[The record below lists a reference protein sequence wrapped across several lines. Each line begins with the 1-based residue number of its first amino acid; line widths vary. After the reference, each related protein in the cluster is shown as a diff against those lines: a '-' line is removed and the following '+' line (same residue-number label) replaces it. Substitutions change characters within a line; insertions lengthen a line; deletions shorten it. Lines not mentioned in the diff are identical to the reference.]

1 MLVKSVQLPNCP
13 SPSAGRPWPAQ
24 DQVWQ
29 DHEESSQ
36 EDRQQREGAGGHL
49 HHGGQRRGRGDN

>member
-1 MLVKSVQLPNCP
+1 MIKCLSSLLPDRP
-13 SPSAGRPWPAQ
+13 AAGRPWPAQ

-49 HHGGQRRGRGDN
+49 HHGGQHRGRGQN